1 MIQLATMEAES
12 ENTVNW
18 LIFWNLLNQVISSV
32 LSRQETFNPIG
43 WCVDEAGSV
52 WKTLKDIYGED
63 AIKHRP
69 VSCYFYGQYR
79 TSNLLFKKH
88 RNVQPFFSLLYMN
101 RWHRKRQQNSHL
113 KRLSLLLKGNQEK
126 GCSWEDFL
134 NYGIRENIILAEC
147 SETAMHQPQ
156 TWVKYITHR
165 TLRVTL
171 TNWL

>member
-32 LSRQETFNPIG
+32 LSRQETFNRIG

-52 WKTLKDIYGED
+52 WKTLMDIYGED

-69 VSCYFYGQYR
+69 VSCNFYGQYR

-88 RNVQPFFSLLYMN
+88 RSVQPFFSLLYMN
-101 RWHRKRQQNSHL
+101 R
-113 KRLSLLLKGNQEK
+113 
-126 GCSWEDFL
+126 
-134 NYGIRENIILAEC
+134 
-147 SETAMHQPQ
+147 
-156 TWVKYITHR
+156 
-165 TLRVTL
+165 
-171 TNWL
+171 